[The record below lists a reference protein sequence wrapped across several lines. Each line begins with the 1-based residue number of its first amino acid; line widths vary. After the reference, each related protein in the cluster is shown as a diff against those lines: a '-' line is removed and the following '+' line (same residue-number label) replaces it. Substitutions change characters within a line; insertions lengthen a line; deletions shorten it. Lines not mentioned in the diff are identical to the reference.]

1 MSPYRPAARRWREL
15 ERERAHKHRD
25 CPCGCGEMA
34 DECMS
39 GRVPLAAFDID
50 APERAINIH
59 LDDEQDDA

>member
-15 ERERAHKHRD
+15 EQARHKHRD

-39 GRVPLAAFDID
+39 GRNPLAAFDID
-50 APERAINIH
+50 APERAIHIH
-59 LDDEQDDA
+59 LNDEDTDA